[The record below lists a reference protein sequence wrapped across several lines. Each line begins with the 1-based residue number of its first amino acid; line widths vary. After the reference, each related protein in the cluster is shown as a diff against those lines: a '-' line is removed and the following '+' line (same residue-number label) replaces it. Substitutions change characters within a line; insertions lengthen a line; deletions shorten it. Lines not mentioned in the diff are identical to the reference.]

1 MFELDWG
8 LIFASILA
16 CAMFFG
22 FSFFIKFSSEWL
34 NGIFTH
40 ALAFAIR
47 PISPILCPINDLRN
61 QVGNVFRPVLG
72 YHDHIFGIIGTPA
85 TILLIVAA
93 SVFSWWRIN
102 ELFAIHSPI
111 ELLEMLFNSSSI
123 GYLYQLAINEGDASL
138 TDVPQIIVSGLNSLL
153 MATIS
158 FTFMASMTADED
170 CRPHI
175 VFQFL
180 YGVIFLVFTM
190 VLGTMLPD
198 DLGFSVPEK
207 WWTMAEVTLPQFTI
221 GETVGVI
228 ELLQSTGSMI
238 QRSLNLLIAG
248 AVIYTVG
255 LMFLYLLSNALC
267 TIACG
272 LLAVG
277 GLFCMAL
284 VLQTVPF
291 LNQLTPQDALIALP
305 FLLGG
310 CVVWYVIVELLFM
323 NFSIIPSPSIG
334 EILDNR
340 PHEEGSFH
348 PFTLIFGGFFGG
360 PFLWNSLLLAIAMS
374 QDVIPEAYQATFATS
389 AMIMFLIFVGCSI
402 PAMIS
407 FSLRRKHNQA
417 SIFGGI
423 LFYLFTAGILLPLLM
438 FIISEFYMTA

>member
-22 FSFFIKFSSEWL
+22 FSFFIKASSEWL
-34 NGIFTH
+34 NGIFSH

-61 QVGNVFRPVLG
+61 QIGDVFHPVLG
-72 YHDHIFGIIGTPA
+72 YHGHIFGIIGSPA
-85 TILLIVAA
+85 TVLLVIAA

-102 ELFAIHSPI
+102 ELFAIHSQI
-111 ELLEMLFNSSSI
+111 ELLEMLFNSSSV
-123 GYLYQLAINEGDASL
+123 GYLYQLALNEGDASL

-170 CRPHI
+170 HRPHI

-180 YGVIFLVFTM
+180 YGVIFLVFTLT
-190 VLGTMLPD
+190 LGTLLPED
-198 DLGFSVPEK
+198 WGLSVPDK

-221 GETVGVI
+221 GETVGVL
-228 ELLQSTGSMI
+228 ELLQSTGSTI
-238 QRSLNLLIAG
+238 QRSLNLLMAG

-267 TIACG
+267 TIACA

-277 GLFCMAL
+277 GLFFMAL
-284 VLQTVPF
+284 VLQTFPF
-291 LNQLTPQDALIALP
+291 LNQLTPQDAAIALS

-323 NFSIIPSPSIG
+323 NLSIIPTPSLG

-360 PFLWNSLLLAIAMS
+360 PFLWNALAFAAALGMNL
-374 QDVIPEAYQATFATS
+374 VPNEYQALIATS

-407 FSLRRKHNQA
+407 FSMRRKHNQA

-423 LFYLFTAGILLPLLM
+423 MFYLFTAGFLLPLLM
-438 FIISEFYMTA
+438 FLISEFYMTV